1 MNINFKEDL
10 KTTLTNC
17 EDPFRAIKD
26 IQDENGIAL
35 AQIRPALP
43 LLDLLGVKRLDFHLA
58 VLDDMKD
65 RLIKRIQELAQLND
79 KQQLEVLL
87 EKSFTVINLNACYA
101 NCYGNC

>member
-1 MNINFKEDL
+1 MSVNVKDDL

-35 AQIRPALP
+35 AQIKPALP

-58 VLDDMKD
+58 VLDDNWKFYS
-65 RLIKRIQELAQLND
+65 N
-79 KQQLEVLL
+79 EV
-87 EKSFTVINLNACYA
+87 SQ
-101 NCYGNC
+101 